1 MEVSKL
7 RIPELVAVCEELGIS
22 VGQAKRRKPIMELLR
37 EKEVSD
43 VELQEAWELIRERD
57 EKAKAEKQERD
68 ERAKAEKQE
77 RDERAKAE
85 KRERDERANAEK
97 QERDEKREREREE
110 RVRELAEKRLEIET
124 LMQEVRS
131 QRRTV
136 VVEVTDSKY
145 LAATFPHWF
154 TYEGDPKPREKDLVS
169 RRERA
174 VALSGARTR
183 QVAAETVGQKEKVEE
198 EEFNLTDDQGLRAD
212 GTTDAVPHNA
222 DSRPEA
228 LEVGGDPAKGREEA
242 SQASDVCFLG
252 DEDKASMVMP
262 PRKSIQLEES
272 NVEKSADGEA
282 EQEVG
287 RPSRP
292 PWNSET
298 KPGLDERDQ
307 SQGCS
312 EKASCSSRPSGKK
325 EQKRKQRRVSV
336 FRPAPNDSDQQR
348 QQRRDASS
356 QKQKSSRPE
365 REKRGGTHPN
375 DPSAGGGCKRKGSK
389 GSAERTRLDEEN
401 PEQGPSKTSS
411 PSQNDIGCPSRR
423 KRHRRKRQPEISV
436 LRPGADI
443 SDEGQFWKSD
453 EGESRRRELS
463 SRLGH
468 KNPADIHPKEV
479 FTDNG
484 CERKGLGCDKEE
496 LSVGKRE
503 DPKRRRSERSSR
515 LWHGKSECDNSG
527 ADISGP
533 FTQKRHKKRRLR
545 RVGAFQSGPAPSN
558 QQRHQKLKRSNSRK
572 RKPSSGLGD
581 GNREDIHP
589 KKAPT
594 DSGWRSKEHSG
605 DARKPKLKKQE
616 GSKQRRFKR
625 LSARNSRKFSSRQ
638 EESKRQNTYHKE
650 PLIQTRSA
658 SNGPRGDTSK
668 STLDAEM
675 TRQSR
680 SDEKNEGCEESRSV
694 RKPRVKPSH
703 LSHASTTRRDDQ
715 QNAGTL
721 LDKSSISSKYLGS
734 YECVLASQLVLQRE
748 IKSDAEIKSELSD
761 CGFEETFES
770 GTRAFLVRVAPKTDW
785 V

>member
-22 VGQAKRRKPIMELLR
+22 VGQARRRKPIMELLR

-57 EKAKAEKQERD
+57 ERAKAEKQERD

-77 RDERAKAE
+77 RDE
-85 KRERDERANAEK
+85 
-97 QERDEKREREREE
+97 KREREREK
-110 RVRELAEKRLEIET
+110 RARELAEKRLEIET

-174 VALSGARTR
+174 VAPSGARTR

-198 EEFNLTDDQGLRAD
+198 EEFNLTDDQGLCAD

-228 LEVGGDPAKGREEA
+228 LEVGGDPAKRREEA

-287 RPSRP
+287 RPGRP

-325 EQKRKQRRVSV
+325 EQKRKQRRVSA

-356 QKQKSSRPE
+356 QKQKSSRPG
-365 REKRGGTHPN
+365 RGKRGGTHPK

-389 GSAERTRLDEEN
+389 GSAERTRLDEKN

-423 KRHRRKRQPEISV
+423 KRHRSRMQPEISV

-443 SDEGQFWKSD
+443 SDEGHYWKSG

-468 KNPADIHPKEV
+468 RNPADIHPKEV
-479 FTDNG
+479 LTDSG
-484 CERKGLGCDKEE
+484 CESKGLGCDKEE
-496 LSVGKRE
+496 LSLGKRE

-515 LWHGKSECDNSG
+515 SWHGKSDGDNSG
-527 ADISGP
+527 ADMSGP
-533 FTQKRHKKRRLR
+533 FTQKRPKKRRLR
-545 RVGAFQSGPAPSN
+545 RVGALQSGPAPSN

-605 DARKPKLKKQE
+605 DARKPKLKKQK

-625 LSARNSRKFSSRQ
+625 LSARNSRKFSSRPG
-638 EESKRQNTYHKE
+638 ESKRQDTYPKE
-650 PLIQTRSA
+650 PSIQTRSA
-658 SNGPRGDTSK
+658 SNGPGGDTSK
-668 STLDAEM
+668 STLDAKM

-703 LSHASTTRRDDQ
+703 SSHDSTTRREDDR

-770 GTRAFLVRVAPKTDW
+770 GDQGFSGESGTENRLGVG
-785 V
+785 